1 MISVNYRILI
11 LPLTSAGPIGRLLG
25 SIEYTVL
32 VYTFIMKETIRKKD
46 LHVRINI
53 DLYEKL
59 RQISFYEHRTITE
72 VISRLIAEYV
82 EEKAID
88 GLDLTMPMLL

>member
-1 MISVNYRILI
+1 
-11 LPLTSAGPIGRLLG
+11 
-25 SIEYTVL
+25 
-32 VYTFIMKETIRKKD
+32 MKEASEKKD

-53 DLYEKL
+53 ELYEKL
-59 RQISFYEHRTITE
+59 RQISFYERRTLTE

-88 GLDLTMPMLL
+88 EIDLTTPMVL

>member
-1 MISVNYRILI
+1 
-11 LPLTSAGPIGRLLG
+11 
-25 SIEYTVL
+25 
-32 VYTFIMKETIRKKD
+32 MKEASRKKD

-53 DLYEKL
+53 ELYEKL
-59 RQISFYEHRTITE
+59 RQISFYERRTITE

-88 GLDLTMPMLL
+88 EIDLSAPMVL

>member
-1 MISVNYRILI
+1 
-11 LPLTSAGPIGRLLG
+11 
-25 SIEYTVL
+25 
-32 VYTFIMKETIRKKD
+32 MKETIPKKD

-59 RQISFYEHRTITE
+59 RQIAFYEQRTITE
-72 VISRLIAEYV
+72 TISRLIAEYV

-88 GLDLTMPMLL
+88 EIDLTMPMLL

>member
-1 MISVNYRILI
+1 
-11 LPLTSAGPIGRLLG
+11 
-25 SIEYTVL
+25 
-32 VYTFIMKETIRKKD
+32 MKETSGKKD
-46 LHVRINI
+46 LHVRISL

-82 EEKAID
+82 EEKAIEES
-88 GLDLTMPMLL
+88 DLTVPMLL

>member
-1 MISVNYRILI
+1 
-11 LPLTSAGPIGRLLG
+11 
-25 SIEYTVL
+25 
-32 VYTFIMKETIRKKD
+32 MKETNRKKD

-59 RQISFYEHRTITE
+59 RQISFYERRTITE

-88 GLDLTMPMLL
+88 ELDLTMPMLL

>member
-1 MISVNYRILI
+1 
-11 LPLTSAGPIGRLLG
+11 
-25 SIEYTVL
+25 
-32 VYTFIMKETIRKKD
+32 MKEASEKKD

-53 DLYEKL
+53 ELYEKL
-59 RQISFYEHRTITE
+59 RQISFYERRTLTE

-88 GLDLTMPMLL
+88 ELDLTTPMVL

>member
-1 MISVNYRILI
+1 
-11 LPLTSAGPIGRLLG
+11 
-25 SIEYTVL
+25 
-32 VYTFIMKETIRKKD
+32 MKEIIPKKD

-72 VISRLIAEYV
+72 MISRLIAEYV

-88 GLDLTMPMLL
+88 EMDLTMPMLL

>member
-1 MISVNYRILI
+1 
-11 LPLTSAGPIGRLLG
+11 
-25 SIEYTVL
+25 
-32 VYTFIMKETIRKKD
+32 MKGIIPKKD

-59 RQISFYEHRTITE
+59 RQISFYEQRTITE
-72 VISRLIAEYV
+72 TISRLIAEYV

-88 GLDLTMPMLL
+88 EMDLTMPMLL

>member
-1 MISVNYRILI
+1 
-11 LPLTSAGPIGRLLG
+11 
-25 SIEYTVL
+25 
-32 VYTFIMKETIRKKD
+32 MKETSKKKD

-53 DLYEKL
+53 ELYEKL
-59 RQISFYEHRTITE
+59 RQISFYERRTLTE

-88 GLDLTMPMLL
+88 ELDLTAPMIL

>member
-1 MISVNYRILI
+1 
-11 LPLTSAGPIGRLLG
+11 
-25 SIEYTVL
+25 
-32 VYTFIMKETIRKKD
+32 MKEASGKKD

-53 DLYEKL
+53 ELYEKL

-88 GLDLTMPMLL
+88 EIDLTTPMVL